1 MSEQNVPLEGTGV
14 EKRALLRYRMAVR
27 RQIEL
32 RMNSLIERMVE
43 LVDMKTQVPQSR
55 MEKTQMKNLLGVAL
69 NTASVEVIKHYILYQ
84 VGRDAA
90 GNSWRSHDFGKT
102 LAQALDELK
111 DDAKQ
116 ITQQVCRELQCP
128 VPDDSQ
134 IAETWMLLTRAYLGQ
149 LNRYFY
155 YQKEDTQWPR
165 ATH

>member
-32 RMNSLIERMVE
+32 RMNSLIERMVK
-43 LVDMKTQVPQSR
+43 LVDTETQVAQSR

-69 NTASVEVIKHYILYQ
+69 NTASVEVVKHYILYQ

-90 GNSWRSHDFGKT
+90 GSSWRSNDFGKT

-111 DDAKQ
+111 EDAKQ
-116 ITQQVCRELQCP
+116 ITQQVCSELRCP

-134 IAETWMLLTRAYLGQ
+134 IDETWMLLTRAYLGH